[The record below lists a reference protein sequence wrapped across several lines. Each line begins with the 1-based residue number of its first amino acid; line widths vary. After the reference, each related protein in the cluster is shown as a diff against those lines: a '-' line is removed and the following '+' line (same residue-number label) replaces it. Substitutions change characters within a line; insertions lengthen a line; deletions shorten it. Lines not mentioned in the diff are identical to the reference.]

1 MSRYNICHMGLAIC
15 DAILA
20 YQCFRL
26 SLSAD
31 GNHAESFNNLGVLEL
46 RKGNVDQVTVTRM
59 PWSHSPSSPL
69 TPFHTKARAF
79 FQTSAG
85 LGGHLFEPN
94 YNLSTLAEKSGDLQT
109 SYVVVQRALKTFPA
123 HRDSAELLK
132 QLQRHFSML

>member
-1 MSRYNICHMGLAIC
+1 MGLAIG
-15 DAILA
+15 DASLA

-31 GNHAESFNNLGVLEL
+31 SNHAESFNNLGVLEL
-46 RKGNVDQVTVTRM
+46 RKGNVDQVTSPEHRGDNHHFHR
-59 PWSHSPSSPL
+59 SHL
-69 TPFHTKARAF
+69 FHPKARAF

-109 SYVVVQRALKTFPA
+109 SYVVVQKALRTFPG
-123 HRDSAELLK
+123 HRDSTQLLNQLK
-132 QLQRHFSML
+132 QHFSML